1 MLAYKD
7 EYEVARLHVNYL
19 KEGLENTF
27 DNIGKIKFHLAPPLI
42 SKKDKSGNLIKKE
55 FGSWI
60 FPIMKLLAKGKILR
74 GTIFDIFGHTAERKL
89 ERNLATEFEKDI
101 NLCINNF
108 HDDIV
113 DEIIERSSIPLEYK
127 GFGHVKLKSIKE
139 SEEKINHFF
148 LLQLIC

>member
-1 MLAYKD
+1 M
-7 EYEVARLHVNYL
+7 
-19 KEGLENTF
+19 
-27 DNIGKIKFHLAPPLI
+27 
-42 SKKDKSGNLIKKE
+42 
-55 FGSWI
+55 

-74 GTIFDIFGHTAERKL
+74 GTVFDIFGHTAERKL
-89 ERNLATEFEKDI
+89 ERKLATEFEKDI

-139 SEEKINHFF
+139 SEEKISHLMSKIVNKETKANYKVA
-148 LLQLIC
+148 